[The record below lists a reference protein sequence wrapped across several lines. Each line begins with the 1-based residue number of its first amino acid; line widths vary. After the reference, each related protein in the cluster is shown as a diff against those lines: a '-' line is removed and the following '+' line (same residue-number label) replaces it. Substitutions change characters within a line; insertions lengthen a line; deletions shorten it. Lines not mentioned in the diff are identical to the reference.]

1 MLVYSYIDILISVV
15 LAFIMLGI
23 GLTLTIQNFR
33 DVLKAPKTLF
43 IGLSSQIIVLPII
56 AFLITYF
63 SDLPLPVKVG
73 FILLIACPGA
83 STSGFLTYFFNGN
96 VALSVTFT
104 TINSILTL
112 FTIPI
117 TVNLALMFFYGRQTS
132 IQLPF
137 WETLLQIFL
146 LTLIP
151 ALLGALI
158 RGKYPAFADKVK
170 KPMNYA
176 LLVALAA
183 VFFIK
188 FFASEEHGGTGI
200 SSAEF
205 WKIFPYGLLI
215 NVVSFIWGY
224 YIIFKNG
231 LSHKDSFT
239 IAIESA
245 VHNTTLAFLVAGTLL
260 QNQDMVKPSLVYS
273 LFSFWTAI
281 IFSMIVKR
289 RLNLKTFESF
299 KNQ

>member
-1 MLVYSYIDILISVV
+1 MPVYSYIDILISVV

-23 GLTLTIQNFR
+23 GLTLTIQNFK
-33 DVLKAPKTLF
+33 DVLKAPKSLF
-43 IGLSSQIIVLPII
+43 IGLTSQIIVLPII
-56 AFLITYF
+56 AFIITYF

-104 TINSILTL
+104 TINSLLTL

-117 TVNLALMFFYGRQTS
+117 TVNLALMFFYGNQTS

-137 WETLLQIFL
+137 GETLLQIFL
-146 LTLIP
+146 VTLIP
-151 ALLGALI
+151 AVLGALI
-158 RGKYPAFADKVK
+158 RGKFPTFADKVR

-176 LLVALAA
+176 LLAALAA

-188 FFASEEHGGTGI
+188 LFASEEHGGTGI

-205 WKIFPYGLLI
+205 WQIFPYGLLI

-224 YIIFKNG
+224 YIILKNKQ
-231 LSHKDSFT
+231 SNKDAFT

-281 IFSMIVKR
+281 IFSMIVKK
-289 RLNLKTFESF
+289 RLKLKTFEAF
-299 KNQ
+299 KN

>member
-1 MLVYSYIDILISVV
+1 MLGYSYIDILISVV

-23 GLTLTIQNFR
+23 GLTLTIQNFK
-33 DVLKAPKTLF
+33 DVLKAPKSLF
-43 IGLSSQIIVLPII
+43 IGLTSQIIALPII
-56 AFLITYF
+56 AFIVTYF

-117 TVNLALMFFYGRQTS
+117 TVNLALVFFYGRETA

-146 LTLIP
+146 VTLIP

-158 RGKYPAFADKVK
+158 RGKYPTFADRVK

-188 FFASEEHGGTGI
+188 FFATEEQGGTGI
-200 SSAEF
+200 SAAEF
-205 WKIFPYGLLI
+205 WQIFPYGLLI
-215 NVVSFIWGY
+215 NIVSFIWGY
-224 YIIFKNG
+224 YIIFRNN
-231 LSHKDSFT
+231 LSNKDSFT

-281 IFSMIVKR
+281 IFSMIVKK
-289 RLNLKTFESF
+289 RLNLKTFEGF
-299 KNQ
+299 KN

>member
-1 MLVYSYIDILISVV
+1 MLGYSYIDILISVV

-23 GLTLTIQNFR
+23 GLTLTIQNFK
-33 DVLKAPKTLF
+33 DVLKAPKSLF
-43 IGLSSQIIVLPII
+43 IGLTSQIIALPII
-56 AFLITYF
+56 AFIVTYF

-117 TVNLALMFFYGRQTS
+117 TVNLALVFFYGRETA

-146 LTLIP
+146 VTLIP
-151 ALLGALI
+151 AVLGALI
-158 RGKYPAFADKVK
+158 RGKYPTFADRVK

-188 FFASEEHGGTGI
+188 FFATEEQGGTGI
-200 SSAEF
+200 SAAEF
-205 WKIFPYGLLI
+205 WQIFPYGLLI
-215 NVVSFIWGY
+215 NIVSFIWGY
-224 YIIFKNG
+224 YIIFRNN
-231 LSHKDSFT
+231 LSNKDSFT

-281 IFSMIVKR
+281 IFSMIVKK
-289 RLNLKTFESF
+289 RLNLKTFEGF
-299 KNQ
+299 KN

>member
-1 MLVYSYIDILISVV
+1 MPVYSYIDILISVV

-23 GLTLTIQNFR
+23 GLTLTIQNFK
-33 DVLKAPKTLF
+33 DVLKSPKSLF
-43 IGLSSQIIVLPII
+43 IGLTSQIIVLPII
-56 AFLITYF
+56 AFVVTYF
-63 SDLPLPVKVG
+63 SDLPIPVKVG

-117 TVNLALMFFYGRQTS
+117 TVNLALMFFYGNQTS

-137 WETLLQIFL
+137 GETLLQIFL
-146 LTLIP
+146 VTLIP
-151 ALLGALI
+151 AVLGALI
-158 RGKYPAFADKVK
+158 RGKFPTFADKVR

-176 LLVALAA
+176 LLAALAA

-188 FFASEEHGGTGI
+188 LFASEEHGGTGI

-224 YIIFKNG
+224 YIIFKNN
-231 LSHKDSFT
+231 LSHRDSFT

-281 IFSMIVKR
+281 IFSIIVKK
-289 RLNLKTFESF
+289 RLKLKTFEAF
-299 KNQ
+299 KN